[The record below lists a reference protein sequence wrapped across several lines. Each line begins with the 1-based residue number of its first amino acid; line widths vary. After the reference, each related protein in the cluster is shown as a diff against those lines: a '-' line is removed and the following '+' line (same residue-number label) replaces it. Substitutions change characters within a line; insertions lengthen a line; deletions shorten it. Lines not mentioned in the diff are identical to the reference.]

1 MAHILIVHAHPE
13 PQSFSSSLAHT
24 YRDRLLAEG
33 HTVDFKDLY
42 ALGFQPVSDRR
53 NFQQA
58 VDADYYKQQAEERH
72 ATEVNGFAP
81 DLEAHM
87 QDLERCDA
95 LVFSFPLWWF
105 SMPAILKGWVDR
117 VFAMGRI
124 YGGPKLYENGL
135 GQARRPARILLTTG
149 GPPEHYDSLGLNPPM
164 SSILATI
171 EHGIFWFNGFLPLPA
186 TVAYGPARWT
196 PEQRTAFLQQ
206 ASEEASNLMQ
216 QPPSI
221 LPRMEQFEGGLTDRH
236 LRTRVELRGAQDAL
250 PADALRELQ
259 RIGILTDLRISTTPE
274 WIAYL
279 DLRTPAL
286 GDVEPILQNLALPP
300 AAEWTIR
307 PLQAKILNGA
317 ADRRLTS

>member
-13 PQSFSSSLAHT
+13 SKSFNSSMAHT

-42 ALGFQPVSDRR
+42 ALAFNPVSDRR
-53 NFQQA
+53 NFQQEF
-58 VDADYYKQQAEERH
+58 DPDYYKQQAEERH
-72 ATEVNGFAP
+72 ATEVDGFAP
-81 DLEAHM
+81 DLDSHI

-95 LVFSFPLWWF
+95 LIFSFPLWWF

-117 VFAMGRI
+117 VFPMGRI

-149 GPPEHYDSLGLNPPM
+149 GPPEHYDGLGPNPPM

-196 PEQRTAFLQQ
+196 PEERTTCLQQ
-206 ASEEASNLMQ
+206 ISEEAANLMQ
-216 QPPSI
+216 QPPRI
-221 LPRMEQFEGGLTDRH
+221 LPRMEQFEGGLSDRY
-236 LRTRVELRGAQDAL
+236 LRTRVELRGAEHAL

-259 RIGILTDLRISTTPE
+259 RKGILTDLRMSTTPE

-279 DLRTPAL
+279 DFRTPGL
-286 GDVEPILQNLALPP
+286 EDVEPILQNLLLPTG
-300 AAEWTIR
+300 AEWIIR
-307 PLQAKILNGA
+307 PLEPKILDGA
-317 ADRRLTS
+317 ADRKL